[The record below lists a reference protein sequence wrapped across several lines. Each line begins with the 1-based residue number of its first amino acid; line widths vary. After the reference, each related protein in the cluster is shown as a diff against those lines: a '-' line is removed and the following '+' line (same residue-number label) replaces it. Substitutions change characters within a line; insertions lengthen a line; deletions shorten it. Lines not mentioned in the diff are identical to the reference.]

1 MIAAMSMF
9 FLYAFS
15 SDNAKHLR
23 IIGRQMQDEPLQPM
37 SKLTSG
43 FHFVAKTFITVVET
57 RAVTCDSDRPARRSV
72 CAELLG
78 LLGMIGA
85 YQYCLMR

>member
-1 MIAAMSMF
+1 
-9 FLYAFS
+9 
-15 SDNAKHLR
+15 LR

-43 FHFVAKTFITVVET
+43 FHFVTKTFITVLET
-57 RAVTCDSDRPARRSV
+57 RAVTCDSERPSRRSL

-85 YQYCLMR
+85 DQYCLMR